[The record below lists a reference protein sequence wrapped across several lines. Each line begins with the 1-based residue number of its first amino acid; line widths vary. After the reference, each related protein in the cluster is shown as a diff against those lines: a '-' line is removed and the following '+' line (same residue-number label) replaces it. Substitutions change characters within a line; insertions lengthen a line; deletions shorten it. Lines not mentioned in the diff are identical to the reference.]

1 MPHLQLSHV
10 VDSTT
15 HALDENES
23 SSVDSH
29 MSNIF
34 FLADSILFN
43 LSRHHDDLDRHL
55 LPPKALKLMT
65 NFSRFYPLFYL
76 LM

>member
-1 MPHLQLSHV
+1 MPHLQLSHG

-34 FLADSILFN
+34 LADSILFN

-55 LPPKALKLMT
+55 LPLKALKLMT
-65 NFSRFYPLFYL
+65 NFYRFYPLFYL